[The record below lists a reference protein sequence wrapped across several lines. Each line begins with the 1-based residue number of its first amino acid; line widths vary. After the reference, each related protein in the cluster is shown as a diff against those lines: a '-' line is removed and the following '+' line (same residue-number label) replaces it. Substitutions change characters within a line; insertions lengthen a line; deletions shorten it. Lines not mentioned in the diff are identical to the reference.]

1 MPTTLSGHL
10 RKMSHQINDESSVD
24 YSLRLYEPSLVS
36 KQQDGKEVDG
46 NDFKILEALN
56 PYLGKKIKLEYQ
68 DQINCINC
76 GRKTNKSF
84 SQGYCFPC
92 MNKLAECDTCII
104 KPELCHFDR
113 GTCRDP
119 DFGETQCN
127 INHSIYLS
135 LTSGVKIGV
144 TRQFQEKTRWVD
156 QGAVQ
161 ALRVIT
167 VKRRWHAGLLEVE
180 IAKSMADKTNWRR
193 MLKNEYDDVDLEEK
207 RTEVL
212 ENIKEMI
219 EVAEFDDDLSYII
232 DEKLTTKDLN
242 QEIQEIK
249 YPVLEYPTKLTSF
262 NLDKNPLVEGTLQGI
277 KGQYLI
283 LDTGVI
289 NLRKY
294 AGYLVEFSS

>member
-1 MPTTLSGHL
+1 
-10 RKMSHQINDESSVD
+10 MSHQINDESGVD
-24 YSLRLYEPSLVS
+24 YSLRIFEPSLVS
-36 KQQDGKEVDG
+36 KQQDDKELDE
-46 NDFKILEALN
+46 NDFKILEPLN
-56 PYLGKKIKLEYQ
+56 QYLGKKIKLEYQ

-92 MNKLAECDTCII
+92 MNNLAECDTCII

-119 DFGETQCN
+119 EFGETQCN
-127 INHSIYLS
+127 IPHSIYLS

-167 VKRRWHAGLLEVE
+167 VKRRWHAGLIEVE
-180 IAKSMADKTNWRR
+180 IAKNMADKTNWRR
-193 MLKNEYDDVDLEEK
+193 MLKNEHDDIDLEE
-207 RTEVL
+207 RRSEIL
-212 ENIKEMI
+212 EEIKEMI
-219 EVAEFDDDLSYII
+219 EVADFDDDLSYII

-249 YPVLEYPTKLTSF
+249 YPVLEYPKKITSF
-262 NLDKNPLVEGTLQGI
+262 NLDKNPIVEGTLEGI

-294 AGYLVEFSS
+294 AGYLVEFTA